1 MHIYGTKN
9 LERKKKLGEIF
20 TPPGIVFKMVMIP
33 EVHEDL
39 KNLEKP
45 FFDPGVG
52 EGQFPCAELV
62 LKMFYNLDKLNEEKA
77 IRILK
82 SICGMDIQA
91 ENVDKCRAHIL
102 ATFCDAYQF
111 FIGEEISE
119 TTLCKAIIIIAQN
132 FKTGDSLKFMSDVS
146 QLKIIGE

>member
-1 MHIYGTKN
+1 MMTYQTETKDKV
-9 LERKKKLGEIF
+9 KKYGEIF

-33 EVHEDL
+33 EVREDL
-39 KNLEKP
+39 KILEKP
-45 FFDPGVG
+45 FFDPCVG

-102 ATFCDAYQF
+102 ATFCNAYQF
-111 FIGEEISE
+111 FTGEEISE
-119 TTLCKAIIIIAQN
+119 STLCKAITIIAQN
-132 FKTGDSLKFMSDVS
+132 FKTGDSLKFMC
-146 QLKIIGE
+146 LN

>member
-1 MHIYGTKN
+1 MMTYQTETKDKV
-9 LERKKKLGEIF
+9 KKYGEIF

-33 EVHEDL
+33 EVREDL
-39 KNLEKP
+39 KILEKP
-45 FFDPGVG
+45 FFDPCVG

-102 ATFCDAYQF
+102 ATFCDAYLF

-119 TTLCKAIIIIAQN
+119 ATLCKAITIIAQN
-132 FKTGDSLKFMSDVS
+132 FKTGDSLKFMC
-146 QLKIIGE
+146 LN